1 MFTGQPHSTGCSVCG
16 KTQVYSRG
24 LCEPHYRRFNKEY
37 KRVADLLG
45 NEVAEKMDEL
55 AVEQGWALKKS
66 KGGRKRDE
74 DPFTELA
81 EMILSE
87 SSEAYATERNRLIA
101 EGNEVIQKE
110 VAKARAKSPTKSKR
124 KSEGA

>member
-1 MFTGQPHSTGCSVCG
+1 
-16 KTQVYSRG
+16 
-24 LCEPHYRRFNKEY
+24 
-37 KRVADLLG
+37 
-45 NEVAEKMDEL
+45 MDEL
-55 AVEQGWALKKS
+55 AFQQGWVLEKT

-87 SSEAYATERNRLIA
+87 SSESYATERDKLIA
-101 EGNEVIQKE
+101 EGNQVIGKE
-110 VAKARAKSPTKSKR
+110 VAKARAKRPTKSKR